1 MGGFKNYFNTLTPDQ
16 RKDLAN
22 KVDTTVGYLKQIAWA
37 KKKPGAV
44 MCNKLEQATDGKVT
58 RESLRPDIFSKADTE
73 AA

>member
-1 MGGFKNYFNTLTPDQ
+1 MSSFRDYFNTLTPDQ
-16 RKDLAN
+16 RKDLAA

-44 MCNKLEQATDGKVT
+44 MCNKLEQATGGEVT
-58 RESLRPDIFSKADTE
+58 RELLRPDIFSQADAE